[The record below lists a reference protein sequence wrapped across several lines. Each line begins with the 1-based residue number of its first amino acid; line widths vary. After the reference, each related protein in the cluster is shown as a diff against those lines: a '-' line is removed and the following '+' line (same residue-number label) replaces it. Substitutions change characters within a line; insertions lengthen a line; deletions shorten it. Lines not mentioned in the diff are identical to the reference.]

1 MHIWQSKKVIKS
13 LPLWKSLPRNT
24 PEERSARNDLLICFG
39 LKPEPKTIR
48 GTVDKDKKSR

>member
-48 GTVDKDKKSR
+48 GAVDKDKKSR